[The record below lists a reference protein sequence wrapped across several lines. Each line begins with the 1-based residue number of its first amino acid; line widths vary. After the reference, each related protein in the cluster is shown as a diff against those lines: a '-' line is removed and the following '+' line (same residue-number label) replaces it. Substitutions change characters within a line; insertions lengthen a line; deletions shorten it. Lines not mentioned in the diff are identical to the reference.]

1 MFICRSSKVE
11 KKRTY
16 ISLKRRK
23 SNILLFIVLFCMLL
37 FLLIS
42 SVIYQAS
49 QKNIS
54 EIEQT
59 YGSTFKIE
67 MFRDETNPDLWE
79 QRTLPDGTGYK
90 AYMGPYI
97 NKSML
102 DKIAEVEGIQT
113 YEAGN
118 DWEVLLLEYE
128 LTHGAYYEFYKN
140 LEAHPEEVT
149 DVSAEDY
156 KNMAH
161 IAYSYP
167 VRNSQNHSTFY
178 NGSLRLTEGQHITDK
193 DTYKVLVSEKFAE
206 TNQLKVGDK
215 ISLDGLS
222 LYMGGGYP
230 AVSIGKV
237 EAEIAGL
244 FEPTYYQAVSEY
256 TYEEDIMDNWL
267 FIDSRA
273 GMELDMIYE
282 EKDRLREATFFVENP
297 REIDD
302 VIKSVK
308 NLDEIDWKYFAL
320 EKDDS
325 SYSSAVKPLRTMRT
339 IMMVFMGIFAVVG
352 VCLLALV
359 ITHSVKKRTREV
371 GILMSIGLNKKE
383 IRKQLIIEHFII
395 GIAAYV
401 CAAVIGAAVV
411 PAAGDSFYQ
420 SVNKVTEQKIYT
432 EEEIEAAIV
441 RGESGKVK
449 EMAKNQQTEIKAP
462 DHIGAKVD
470 MVFLLGIFICEIIV
484 LYFCVNS
491 AIKRTMKLDPI
502 QVLSMIE

>member
-1 MFICRSSKVE
+1 MDW
-11 KKRTY
+11 KRTY
-16 ISLKRRK
+16 ISLKRRR
-23 SNILLFIVLFCMLL
+23 SNILLFFILLCTLLL
-37 FLLIS
+37 FIIS
-42 SVIYQAS
+42 SVICQAS
-49 QKNIS
+49 QKNIL
-54 EIEQT
+54 EIERT

-102 DKIAEVEGIQT
+102 EQISEVEGMQT

-118 DWEVLLLEYE
+118 DWEVLLLGYE
-128 LTHGAYYEFYKN
+128 LTHGAYYEYYKN

-156 KNMAH
+156 KNMAY
-161 IAYSYP
+161 IAYTYP
-167 VRNSQNHSTFY
+167 VRNSQNHSAFY
-178 NGSLRLTEGQHITDK
+178 NGSLRLTEGQHITEK
-193 DTYKVLVSEKFAE
+193 DTYKVLVSEKLAE

-215 ISLDGLS
+215 IRLNGLS

-244 FEPTYYQAVSEY
+244 FEPTYHQAVSEY
-256 TYEEDIMDNWL
+256 TREEDILDNWL
-267 FIDSRA
+267 FIDSRT
-273 GMELDMIYE
+273 GMELDTIYE

-302 VIKSVK
+302 AIKAVK
-308 NLDEIDWKYFAL
+308 NLDEIDWKYFTL

-339 IMMVFMGIFAVVG
+339 IMMVFMGIFAAAG
-352 VCLLALV
+352 VCLLALM

-371 GILMSIGLNKKE
+371 GILMSVGLNNKE
-383 IRKQLIIEHFII
+383 IRKQLIIEYFII

-401 CAAVIGAAVV
+401 CAAVIGTFVV
-411 PAAGDSFYQ
+411 PAVGDQVYQ
-420 SVNKVTEQKIYT
+420 SINKETAQKVYT
-432 EEEIEAAIV
+432 EEEIEAAIA

-449 EMAKNQQTEIKAP
+449 EMAKNQQTEIQAS
-462 DHIGAKVD
+462 DHIEAKADILV
-470 MVFLLGIFICEIIV
+470 LLGIFVCEMVV
-484 LYFCVNS
+484 LYFCVS
-491 AIKRTMKLDPI
+491 RAIKRTMKLEPI

>member
-1 MFICRSSKVE
+1 MDW
-11 KKRTY
+11 KRAY
-16 ISLKRRK
+16 ISLKRRR
-23 SNILLFIVLFCMLL
+23 SNILLFFILFCTLLL
-37 FLLIS
+37 FIIS
-42 SVIYQAS
+42 SVICRAS

-54 EIEQT
+54 EIERT

-97 NKSML
+97 KQSML
-102 DKIAEVEGIQT
+102 EQISEVEGIQT

-118 DWEVLLLEYE
+118 DWEVLLLGYE
-128 LTHGAYYEFYKN
+128 LTHGAYYEYYKN

-161 IAYSYP
+161 IAYTYP

-178 NGSLRLTEGQHITDK
+178 NGSLRLTEGQHITEK
-193 DTYKVLVSEKFAE
+193 DAYKVLVSEKLAE

-244 FEPTYYQAVSEY
+244 FEPTYHQSVSEY
-256 TYEEDIMDNWL
+256 TREEDILDNWL
-267 FIDSRA
+267 FIDSRT
-273 GMELDMIYE
+273 GMELDTIYE

-302 VIKSVK
+302 VIKAVK
-308 NLDEIDWKYFAL
+308 NLDEIDWKYFTL

-339 IMMVFMGIFAVVG
+339 IMMVFMGIFAASG
-352 VCLLALV
+352 VCLLALM

-371 GILMSIGLNKKE
+371 GILMSVGLNKKE
-383 IRKQLIIEHFII
+383 IRKQLIIEYFII

-401 CAAVIGAAVV
+401 CAAVIGTFVV
-411 PAAGDSFYQ
+411 PAVGDQVYQ
-420 SVNKVTEQKIYT
+420 SINKETAQKVYT
-432 EEEIEAAIV
+432 EEEIEAAIA

-449 EMAKNQQTEIKAP
+449 EMAKNQQTEIQAP
-462 DHIGAKVD
+462 DHIDAKAD
-470 MVFLLGIFICEIIV
+470 IVFLLGIFVYEMIV
-484 LYFCVNS
+484 LYFCVSS
-491 AIKRTMKLDPI
+491 AIKRTMKLEPI
-502 QVLSMIE
+502 RVLSMIE